1 MSKTTKGPPTLQGP
15 KVSPVLSISGKSVAS
30 TLGPGFLLPGGLG
43 SVPWKDVRG
52 GCPGTKADSH
62 TLGFLRRAGLR
73 GSFPAGETLLATQTS
88 FSL

>member
-43 SVPWKDVRG
+43 SVPWKDVREAVQG
-52 GCPGTKADSH
+52 PRQTLTH
-62 TLGFLRRAGLR
+62 LGFL
-73 GSFPAGETLLATQTS
+73 EELA
-88 FSL
+88 